1 MRKYFLLCTAFLLFC
16 ALFLTSTNYSNA
28 HHDGTAIDEREYM
41 PTKMYPYFTDIQ
53 INREPKGISLTGKFK
68 VTDKEVKIG
77 GDNFPYVK
85 LINKETGEFFSIILK
100 SNNLNLLFPLIRNSL
115 NQNVSIE
122 LNQQGTY
129 SLEALFKVMVY
140 RKSSEINPVTTSF
153 HIHKDIEVR

>member
-1 MRKYFLLCTAFLLFC
+1 MRNYFLLCTAFLLFC
-16 ALFLTSTNYSNA
+16 TLFLTSTNYSNA

-85 LINKETGEFFSIILK
+85 LINKETGEVVFNNFEKQQPESAISINK
-100 SNNLNLLFPLIRNSL
+100 KQL
-115 NQNVSIE
+115 NQIVSIE

-129 SLEALFKVMVY
+129 SLEAIFKVMVY